1 MAEKKPLG
9 LLILHGFTG
18 SLDTVKALVP
28 RAEAQGWPWRMPV
41 LRGHGTKYED
51 LVGVRWED
59 WVTDAEAALDEL
71 LTECDR
77 VVIAGLSMGGL
88 VALQLGIKRATSLA
102 GLVLFAPAVRF
113 ADPLT
118 PLTPIIKLIF
128 PVWDAPSSFEDKACE
143 QACTNYTKFPTATF
157 SRLLDFSNE
166 IERKLPQVRVP
177 VVALYARKDKTIHQ
191 IVPKLLADRLG
202 GPYREIWFERSG
214 HEMLQDLEADAIAD
228 AAIEAAASFQPAGSN
243 AQAS

>member
-18 SLDTVKALVP
+18 SLDTVKVLVP
-28 RAEAQGWPWRMPV
+28 RAEARGWPWRMPV

-59 WVTDAEAALDEL
+59 WVADAEAALDDL

-77 VVIAGLSMGGL
+77 VVIAGLSMGAL
-88 VALQLGIKRATSLA
+88 VALTLGHKRAEALA
-102 GLVLFAPAVRF
+102 GLVVFAPALRF

-118 PLTPIIKLIF
+118 PLTPLIKLFF
-128 PVWDAPSSFEDKACE
+128 PFWDAPSSFADKE
-143 QACTNYTKFPTATF
+143 LEKACTNYKKFPTATF
-157 SRLLDFSNE
+157 SRLLDFGNE
-166 IERKLPQVRVP
+166 VERKLPLVRVP
-177 VVALYARKDKTIHQ
+177 VVGVYARQDKTIHP

-202 GPYREIWFERSG
+202 GPYREAWFERSG
-214 HEMLQDLEADAIAD
+214 HEMLQDLEAEAIAD
-228 AAIEAAASFQPAGSN
+228 AAIEAAASFQPAG
-243 AQAS
+243 AERQAG